1 VEAKH
6 GIGIVGSGFMGRT
19 WAEVTRLGGGT
30 PLRAVAGGRRS
41 EKLAADYG
49 VDHGADVRDLV
60 ERADIDLVIITTP
73 PNVHEAQTAAA
84 ASAGKHVLVE
94 KPMAYD
100 AGQAAAMVEVCK
112 EAGVHLAVVS
122 QHRFRNSP
130 MAAKRLIDSGAI
142 GVVRMAR
149 VTGIES
155 WWDMTLTQD
164 QWKLDPRQQKV
175 FADWGAHGCDV
186 LRWLVGST
194 PLEVFCQSASYTDS
208 PPPGQSVFAQYRFAS
223 GVLASVW
230 MTYEVPPPGFGSA
243 MQFLVT
249 GSEGIIEFDAYGEV
263 RLGDKDGWRTVY
275 SQPAFDPLDPV
286 SAGRLEAYRR
296 ELDDVVAAI
305 ESGQPPTVSGLEGLV
320 TQQMLD
326 GAEDSAASGLP
337 VMLGQEAR

>member
-1 VEAKH
+1 
-6 GIGIVGSGFMGRT
+6 MGRT
-19 WAEVTRLGGGT
+19 WAEVTRLGDGT
-30 PLRAVAGGRRS
+30 TLRAVAGGRRS

-49 VDHGADVRDLV
+49 VDHEADVSDLV
-60 ERADIDLVIITTP
+60 ARSDIDLVIITTP
-73 PNVHEAQTAAA
+73 PNVHEAQTVAA

-100 AGQAAAMVEVCK
+100 VAQATAMVEACETADVR
-112 EAGVHLAVVS
+112 LAVVS

-130 MAAKRLIDSGAI
+130 MSAKRLIDSGAI
-142 GVVRMAR
+142 GSVRMAR

-164 QWKLDPRQQKV
+164 EWKLDPRQQKV
-175 FADWGAHGCDV
+175 FADWGAHGCDI
-186 LRWLVGST
+186 LRWLVASD
-194 PLEVFCQSASYTDS
+194 PVEVFAQSASYTDS

-230 MTYEVPPPGFGSA
+230 MTYEVPPPRFGSA
-243 MQFLVT
+243 MQFLIT

-263 RLGDKDGWRTVY
+263 RLGTERGWETVY

-296 ELDDVVAAI
+296 ELEDLVAAI
-305 ESGQPPTVSGLEGLV
+305 DSGEAPSVSGREGLR

-326 GAEDSAASGLP
+326 GAEESAASGVP
-337 VMLGQEAR
+337 VVLRQEA